1 MKTETYL
8 VRKFHCA
15 VTYCPRCGLSP
26 VEVTS
31 DMPDYP
37 RRFRFECP
45 ECGPAGLGF
54 WEFSHAAA
62 ADEWNKW
69 VHWKRIAN
77 SLPAWFQP
85 AGQSLVHPSLRDSDG
100 GAVLTRGQT

>member
-15 VTYCPRCGLSP
+15 VTCCPRCGLSP

-54 WEFSHAAA
+54 F
-62 ADEWNKW
+62 
-69 VHWKRIAN
+69 
-77 SLPAWFQP
+77 
-85 AGQSLVHPSLRDSDG
+85 
-100 GAVLTRGQT
+100 